1 MGRETVFVK
10 WGGSIITDK
19 NRPLSPNLAAIRELS
34 SELSPLLNEYSILLG
49 HGSGSF
55 GHWAAKEYAP
65 LKDENPRLYAAKV
78 HAVAARLNQI
88 VVETLVDMNIPA
100 FQFPPS
106 AIIFSR
112 DDHPSR
118 LCLGALTDVLRSGY
132 LPVTYGD
139 AVPDGKRGGA
149 IFSTERVFF
158 ALNSSLKPRRI
169 ILVTSVDGV
178 YTADPLKY
186 PSAERIPEI
195 TPENFPQLRESLG
208 GSHGIDVTGGMLSKV
223 ETMLALVRTSPWLD
237 SVIITSAEQGKMS
250 RAVRG
255 QRVGTIIRAD

>member
-1 MGRETVFVK
+1 MK

-19 NRPLSPNLAAIRELS
+19 NRPLSPNRDAVSALALELKQL
-34 SELSPLLNEYSILLG
+34 LSEYSILLG

-55 GHWAAKEYAP
+55 GHWAAREFAP
-65 LKDENPRLYAAKV
+65 LKKNDPKLYAAKV

-88 VVETLVDMNIPA
+88 VVDILVDHDLPA

-112 DDHPSR
+112 DDNPSR
-118 LCLGALTDVLRSGY
+118 LCLGALGEVLRAGY

-139 AVPDGKRGGA
+139 AVPDARRGGS

-158 ALNSSLKPRRI
+158 TLNSSMKPKRI
-169 ILVTSVDGV
+169 VLVTSVDGV
-178 YTADPLKY
+178 YTADPMKD
-186 PSAERIPEI
+186 PNAERIPEI
-195 TPENFPQLRESLG
+195 TPENFRDIRAALG

-223 ETMLALVRTSPWLD
+223 ETMLALVQTSPWLD
-237 SVIITSAEQGKMS
+237 SVVITSAEKGHMSTAIRGK
-250 RAVRG
+250 
-255 QRVGTIIRAD
+255 RVGTVIRAD